1 MTDAAQPE
9 PLLTRNYR
17 GRLLG
22 VLLIANTL
30 SFADRSVF
38 AVTSQVIKQDLKFSD
53 FELGAL
59 QGLGFALIY
68 ALSAVP
74 ISRLAERAS
83 RVRIISVAVAAWS
96 LMTALTGLASSF
108 LGFLF
113 ARAGVGVGEAG
124 GSAPAISLISD
135 HYPRPRRA
143 AANAIFLLGAPA
155 GSLVG
160 ALVGGWV
167 SQHHGWRAAFFVL
180 GAPGLLVALLVL
192 LALREP
198 PRGLADGTPP
208 PTTPP
213 PSLWHVF
220 KFLVAKPT
228 FLLALVAASLAA
240 IGMSSVGQFM
250 VPFLSRTYHLNVGAA
265 ARYYGW
271 ISFFSLS
278 PGLLVGGYL
287 GDWLAKRD
295 ERWHVWAPAIGV
307 FAAAALYAAAFLQTQ
322 LWATVTLLLAG
333 GLSLFVYYAPVV
345 AVVQNIATPR
355 MRASAAALFG
365 LVFSTAGPGMGPL
378 LLGLLSDVFAA
389 RSFPL
394 GDFAAVCKGGVA
406 AQHAA
411 AEVVQACA
419 TASTGGLSQAFL
431 TQLSVCFVASG
442 VFFVLAAW
450 RLREDLYRAQPAA
463 GASVPGGAATTA

>member
-1 MTDAAQPE
+1 MIDAADSE
-9 PLLTRNYR
+9 RLLGKNYR
-17 GRLLG
+17 ARLLG
-22 VLLIANTL
+22 VLLVANIL

-68 ALSAVP
+68 ALAAVP
-74 ISRLAERAS
+74 ISRLAERVS

-96 LMTALTGLASSF
+96 LMTALTGVAGSF
-108 LGFLF
+108 LGFLC

-135 HYPRPRRA
+135 HYPRARRA
-143 AANAIFLLGAPA
+143 AANSVFLLGAPA

-180 GAPGLLVALLVL
+180 GAPGVLVALLVL

-240 IGMSSVGQFM
+240 IGMSSVAQFM
-250 VPFLSRTYHLNVGAA
+250 VPYLSRTYHLNVGAA
-265 ARYYGW
+265 ARFYGW

-278 PGLLVGGYL
+278 PGLLLGGYL
-287 GDWLAKRD
+287 GDWLAKKD

-307 FAAAALYAAAFLQTQ
+307 FAAAGFYAVAFVQTE
-322 LWATVTLLLAG
+322 LWSTVTFLLAG

-378 LLGLLSDVFAA
+378 LVGFLSDFYAQ
-389 RSFPL
+389 RSFQL
-394 GDFAAVCKGGVA
+394 GDFSTLCKGGVA
-406 AQHAA
+406 ARNAA
-411 AEVVQACA
+411 PELVEACTA
-419 TASTGGLSQAFL
+419 ASTGGLGQAFL
-431 TQLSVCFVASG
+431 TELSVCFVASG

-450 RLREDLYRAQPAA
+450 RLREDLYRTQAPAPD
-463 GASVPGGAATTA
+463 VPGRAATTA